1 MLKYIY
7 HGTKVMSTR
16 IVLNKISIYVLVG
29 IAILASVALV
39 AELLPEVKAKII
51 VVPTLTLII
60 GWVVFFLISLKDRK

>member
-7 HGTKVMSTR
+7 YGTKVMSTR
-16 IVLNKISIYVLVG
+16 IVLNKISICVLVG
-29 IAILASVALV
+29 ITILASVALV

>member
-1 MLKYIY
+1 
-7 HGTKVMSTR
+7 MSTR

>member
-16 IVLNKISIYVLVG
+16 IVLNKISICVLVG